1 MTTNCINELRGIRT
15 IKIKKVL
22 LKINYTLHL
31 KSIEM
36 IFDINWNEN
45 RNIKD
50 NKKKK
55 LGIELYK
62 FSKFNFSSYL
72 IHFH

>member
-1 MTTNCINELRGIRT
+1 MMTNCINELRGIRT

-36 IFDINWNEN
+36 IFDIN
-45 RNIKD
+45 
-50 NKKKK
+50 
-55 LGIELYK
+55 
-62 FSKFNFSSYL
+62 
-72 IHFH
+72 